1 VNAGVVNAAVK
12 RALIFFLAS
21 SLLACGS
28 DEEASSSSSGGSDD
42 DERPSAA
49 TSFEPI
55 AGGIGWNAEEPF
67 VYGRPSNAMRD
78 AQYSVRDQQG
88 VVLIVSHFDMDV
100 GGGGDVMENVRRW
113 TGQFDEDGR
122 VASTPEERVI
132 NDLEVTRVDVSGTF
146 IGRMGLGPSGGSRP
160 NWRMMGAIVE
170 GPQGLVFFK
179 LIGPAAGV
187 EVAQEAFEQLV
198 LSIHPA

>member
-1 VNAGVVNAAVK
+1 MNRAVIV
-12 RALIFFLAS
+12 LLAS

-28 DEEASSSSSGGSDD
+28 DDDSGSSASSSSSDRGDSP
-42 DERPSAA
+42 RSA
-49 TSFEPI
+49 TPFEPI
-55 AGGIGWNAEEPF
+55 AGGVGWAAEEPF
-67 VYGRPSNAMRD
+67 VYGRPSNNMRD
-78 AQYSVRDQQG
+78 AQYSVRDEPG

-100 GGGGDVMENVRRW
+100 GGGGEVMENVERW
-113 TGQFDEDGR
+113 TGQFAERGR
-122 VASTPEERVI
+122 VAGEPEERVI

-146 IGRMGLGPSGGSRP
+146 VGRMGLGPSGQPRP